1 MFHRALDVTGYE
13 DGGVEEQVLLPS
25 KWNKDNKVDSWRM
38 DINVEE
44 ESSDDDD
51 SDTERLVEYND
62 SDSDEYESISGSDV
76 DN

>member
-1 MFHRALDVTGYE
+1 M
-13 DGGVEEQVLLPS
+13 PS
-25 KWNKDNKVDSWRM
+25 KWNKDNKVGSWRM

-51 SDTERLVEYND
+51 SNTERLVEYND